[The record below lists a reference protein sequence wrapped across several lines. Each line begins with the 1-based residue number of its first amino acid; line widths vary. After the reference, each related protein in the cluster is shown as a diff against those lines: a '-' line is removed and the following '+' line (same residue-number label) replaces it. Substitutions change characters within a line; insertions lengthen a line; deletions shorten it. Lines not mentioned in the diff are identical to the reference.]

1 LEKRTY
7 IIAPTG
13 KPLPVR
19 RPIGS
24 KRGRHGSTIAESY
37 ILQQSHKNVKL
48 GIHNRNPPDNNQ
60 LVGKC
65 TSLTKA
71 RSSPAGLLLSQMS
84 PASSNCSESHDILDL
99 EDDEGW
105 EDLEPDVEKIK
116 IVSLFGEDKFPN
128 VQTMLQHCK
137 DNHQFDLIKIR
148 KELSMYIFL
157 YLVGVHCIEG

>member
-1 LEKRTY
+1 
-7 IIAPTG
+7 
-13 KPLPVR
+13 
-19 RPIGS
+19 
-24 KRGRHGSTIAESY
+24 
-37 ILQQSHKNVKL
+37 
-48 GIHNRNPPDNNQ
+48 
-60 LVGKC
+60 
-65 TSLTKA
+65 
-71 RSSPAGLLLSQMS
+71 MS

-116 IVSLFGEDKFPN
+116 IVSLFGEDKFHN

-148 KELSMYIFL
+148 KELSMCIFL